1 MGVLWSTTHQT
12 KIIVVCD
19 EELPVEE
26 LSCDQSYVF
35 VSLRPL
41 HRFML
46 TDLVIGDLSAEAD
59 KKICLQSADELA
71 LKRLVIFVAK
81 EHCARH

>member
-1 MGVLWSTTHQT
+1 
-12 KIIVVCD
+12 
-19 EELPVEE
+19 
-26 LSCDQSYVF
+26 
-35 VSLRPL
+35 
-41 HRFML
+41 ML

>member
-12 KIIVVCD
+12 KIIVVCY
-19 EELPVEE
+19 EKLPVEE
-26 LSCDQSYVF
+26 LSCDQPYVF

-59 KKICLQSADELA
+59 
-71 LKRLVIFVAK
+71 
-81 EHCARH
+81 